1 VFSLNVKVMLFI
13 IPEIGYVQG
22 ETTPNPRLF
31 ARPTRFSYE
40 AVSINCGVLHG
51 KEEARGEVLVLQ

>member
-1 VFSLNVKVMLFI
+1 MLFI

-22 ETTPNPRLF
+22 ETTPNPRLS